1 MPSPLQGMTVLDI
14 SEGIAGPFCAKLL
27 GDLGADVCKVERPGR
42 GDRTRQRGPF
52 RDGIANLEA
61 SASFLYFNTSKR
73 GVTLDLDEPA
83 DHERF
88 ARLLQRF
95 DIVIAGETEGELAA
109 RGLGFDQLREWNP
122 RVILTTVSGFGSIG
136 PDAGYRWSHL
146 IACATGGWSNACG
159 LPEREPLQAGGAIAE
174 TFAGAFAA
182 TATLLAAAGRAS
194 HGGGEHVDVSAQE
207 AALTAALF
215 PTLAYEYR
223 GAIPERTSA
232 QGPGPSFM
240 LPTLDG
246 YIGVNVLTQAQWDL
260 LCQFFD
266 CADMLDDPRFAAG
279 ARNLHGD
286 DVRARFT
293 PKVADRTAEEVF
305 HDGQVWRVP
314 FGLVPDLRSIRGMLP
329 HEERG
334 FFVTLDHPVAGTV
347 DVPGN
352 WFKSTATQAAIT
364 RAPLLGEHN
373 DELLGAEEGA
383 ERSSDGGGPA
393 APAAPTAHTLP
404 LAGVRIVDL
413 SMFMSGPMAMQ
424 IFADAG
430 AEVIKVESLQRIDG
444 WRGGGGGPGDA
455 PWERSLTFNWVNRN
469 KTGITLDLTDPR
481 GVALVKRLVADAD
494 VVIENYTPRVMP
506 NFGLTYD
513 VLRAIKPD
521 LIMLSMPG
529 FGLEVSWRDY
539 VAFGMSTE
547 QTSGMSHLTGYEGG
561 PPLFTTTSGGDPF
574 VGVLAATTLLA
585 ALQHRRR
592 TGEGQ
597 HMDLSQIETCTMY
610 IGEMLAG
617 WSLAGEDPGRM
628 GNRHPT
634 AAPHNTY
641 PCADDRWIAIACQ
654 DDGEWHA
661 LASLIGRPEWAKEPS
676 PYAAATGRRG
686 ARDTIDAAIAE
697 WTRPQDHISLMHRLQ
712 QGGVTAG
719 AVMNGPELLADP
731 HLAARGFFIPQ
742 DRPGVGVK
750 HYPGQPYRFAL
761 APPAPTRRS
770 PLLGEHTRDLLCG
783 MLGVSHEEYAALERD
798 DVVGTI
804 PIAARGGE
812 R

>member
-1 MPSPLQGMTVLDI
+1 MPSPLYGMTVLDI

-27 GDLGADVCKVERPGR
+27 GDLGADVCKVEPPGR

-52 RDGIANLEA
+52 RDGIANPEA
-61 SASFLYFNTSKR
+61 SASYLYFNTSKR
-73 GVTLDLDEPA
+73 GVTLDLTDA
-83 DHERF
+83 SDRERF

-95 DIVIAGETEGELAA
+95 DVVIAGETEGELAA
-109 RGLGFDQLREWNP
+109 RGLGFDQLRLWNP
-122 RVILTTVSGFGSIG
+122 RVILTTVSGFGSTG
-136 PDAGYRWSHL
+136 PHAGYRWSHL

-159 LPEREPLQAGGAIAE
+159 TRDREPLQAGGAIAE

-182 TATLLAAAGRAS
+182 TATLLAAHGRAS

-207 AALTAALF
+207 SALTAALF

-223 GAIPERTSA
+223 GAIAERHSA
-232 QGPGPSFM
+232 TGPGPSFM

-260 LCQFFD
+260 QCQFFD

-279 ARNLHGD
+279 ARNLHAEEA
-286 DVRARFT
+286 RARFA
-293 PKVADRTAEEVF
+293 PKVADRSAEEVF

-314 FGLVPDLRSIRGMLP
+314 FGLVPDLRAIRGMLP
-329 HEERG
+329 HQERE
-334 FFVTLDHPVAGTV
+334 FFIAIDHPVAGTV
-347 DVPGN
+347 ELPGT
-352 WFKSTATQAAIT
+352 WFKSTATQPAIT

-373 DELLGAEEGA
+373 DQLLGETATDNDA
-383 ERSSDGGGPA
+383 PQVAVTDATSASSANP
-393 APAAPTAHTLP
+393 PP
-404 LAGVRIVDL
+404 LEGVRIVDL

-424 IFADAG
+424 ICADAG
-430 AEVIKVESLQRIDG
+430 AEVVKVESLQRIDG

-455 PWERSLTFNWVNRN
+455 PWEQSLTFNWVNRN
-469 KTGITLDLTDPR
+469 KTGITLDLTDAR
-481 GVALVKRLVADAD
+481 GVALVKRLIADAD

-513 VLRAIKPD
+513 VLREIKPD
-521 LIMLSMPG
+521 LIMISMPG
-529 FGLEVSWRDY
+529 FGLDVSWRDY

-547 QTSGMSHLTGYEGG
+547 QMSGMSHLTGYDDG

-574 VGVLAATTLLA
+574 VGVLAATTILA

-597 HMDLSQIETCTMY
+597 HVDLSQIETCTMY

-617 WSLAGEDPGRM
+617 WSLAGEDPGRV

-641 PCADDRWIAIACQ
+641 LCADDRWIAIACE
-654 DDGEWHA
+654 DDGEWSA
-661 LASLIGRPEWAKEPS
+661 LASLIGHAEWATDGS
-676 PYAAATGRRG
+676 PYANAAGRRT
-686 ARDTIDAAIAE
+686 ALNTLDAAIAA
-697 WTRPQDHISLMHRLQ
+697 WTRPHGHIELMHRLQ
-712 QGGVTAG
+712 RAGVTAG

-731 HLAARGFFIPQ
+731 HLAARDAFIPQ

-750 HYPGQPYRFAL
+750 HYPGQPYRFAF
-761 APPAPTRRS
+761 APPPPTRRS
-770 PLLGEHTRDLLCG
+770 PLLGEHTRDVLCG
-783 MLGVSHEEYAALERD
+783 RLGVSDEEYAALERD